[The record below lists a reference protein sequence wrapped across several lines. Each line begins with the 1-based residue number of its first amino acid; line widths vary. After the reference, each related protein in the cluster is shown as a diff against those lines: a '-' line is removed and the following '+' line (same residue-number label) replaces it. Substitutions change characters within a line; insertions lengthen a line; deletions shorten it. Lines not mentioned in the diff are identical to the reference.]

1 MTNMFAKAAKI
12 ETTKK
17 PAAKKNDRPE
27 LAIAGIENLASIDA
41 VMKALTALRATVEE
55 SVKGQMAVAFVADG
69 EKIGRKPD
77 SFVGIENG
85 ASASCELR
93 KRSTASV
100 LTDDEVALL
109 EAQGITYETVET
121 TKECFVINPA
131 YKDDSKLLE
140 KVSAALEKVKDMP
153 EDFIMMQTGVY
164 KRVVTDETVN
174 QVFAKKQ
181 AEDLLS
187 VVGVLAIKPKIEG
200 GDIKSALKTIQ
211 GIIG

>member
-1 MTNMFAKAAKI
+1 MANMFAKAATI
-12 ETTKK
+12 NTTK
-17 PAAKKNDRPE
+17 PAAAKKSDRPE
-27 LAIAGIENLASIDA
+27 VAIAGIENLASIDA

-55 SVKGQMAVAFVADG
+55 TVKGQMHDQFVIDG
-69 EKIGRKPD
+69 HKIGRKPD
-77 SFVGIENG
+77 SFVGTENG
-85 ASASCELR
+85 ATASCELR
-93 KRSTASV
+93 KRSTMSV
-100 LTDDEVALL
+100 LTDDDVALL

-140 KVSAALEKVKDMP
+140 KVSTALEKVPGMP

-174 QVFAKKQ
+174 QVFAKGV
-181 AEDLLS
+181 ADDLLG

-200 GDIKSALKTIQ
+200 SDIQEALKTIQ
-211 GIIG
+211 AIIA